1 MTPLLYQYLHDY
13 YVSSQLR
20 IKVQLRLSS
29 YACYCNATFFN
40 IVFILSFIHVFF
52 FFFYFFFVVGVDD
65 AEDRKKLYFLIQRL
79 QTVRTC
85 TYKIS
90 ENLFNNDEQLLFFII
105 IIADF

>member
-1 MTPLLYQYLHDY
+1 MHDY

-20 IKVQLRLSS
+20 IKVQSRLSS

-40 IVFILSFIHVFF
+40 IVFILSFIHVFIFKF
-52 FFFYFFFVVGVDD
+52 FSFFVTVVGVDD

-105 IIADF
+105 IMADFL

>member
-1 MTPLLYQYLHDY
+1 MHDY

-20 IKVQLRLSS
+20 IKVQSRLSS

-40 IVFILSFIHVFF
+40 IVFILSFIHVFIFNLFSF
-52 FFFYFFFVVGVDD
+52 FVTVVGVDD

-105 IIADF
+105 IMADFL